1 MDYTEK
7 YQEIV
12 QKAFSIA
19 LATSVENKANVRCV
33 SSCFN
38 PDKPNVIFFST
49 NKNMPKI
56 VEFAKNNEVAFTT
69 VPAPADGH
77 IHVGS
82 QKSTVRKSDFNID
95 ELKDMFIK
103 QIPGFERTL
112 EMAGKFLDVY
122 EIHVKEAIVV
132 LGPMQTG
139 TVTF

>member
-19 LATSVENKANVRCV
+19 LATSVDNKANIRCV

-38 PDKPNVIFFST
+38 PAKPGIIYFST
-49 NKNMPKI
+49 NRNMPK
-56 VEFAKNNEVAFTT
+56 VTEFSKNNEVAFTT
-69 VPAPADGH
+69 VPAAADGH
-77 IHVGS
+77 IHVRS
-82 QKSTVRKSDFNID
+82 QKATIHKSDFTIE

>member
-1 MDYTEK
+1 MEYTEK

-12 QKAFSIA
+12 QKAYSIA
-19 LATSVENKANVRCV
+19 LATAIDNKANIRCV
-33 SSCFN
+33 SSCFD
-38 PDKPNVIFFST
+38 PVRPSVIYFST
-49 NKNMPKI
+49 NRNMPK
-56 VEFAKNNEVAFTT
+56 VTEFARNNEVAFTT

-77 IHVGS
+77 IHVRS
-82 QKSTVRKSDFNID
+82 QKATVHKSDFTID
-95 ELKDMFIK
+95 ELKDMFIT

-112 EMAGKFLDVY
+112 EMAGRFLDVY